1 MPEEEG
7 QVILFTTESETTNL
21 IKNARGGGAG
31 DPFYNR
37 IQAVAV
43 KTCLQCSHGGG
54 SLIKRNEGACAGR
67 CLT

>member
-1 MPEEEG
+1 MPGEEG

-21 IKNARGGGAG
+21 IKNAGGGGAG

-37 IQAVAV
+37 VQAVAV
-43 KTCLQCSHGGG
+43 KSCVQRSHGGG